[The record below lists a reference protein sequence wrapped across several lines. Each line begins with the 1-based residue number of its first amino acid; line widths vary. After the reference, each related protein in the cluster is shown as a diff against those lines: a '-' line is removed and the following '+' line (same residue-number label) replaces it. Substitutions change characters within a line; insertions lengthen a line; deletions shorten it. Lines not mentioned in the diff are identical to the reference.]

1 MLSVRGSKSG
11 VTAAGDGCQTAG
23 AWPGSESAE
32 SAPDDAMVK
41 ADGNPVAPNNAK
53 FIVND
58 ARFGRVTQIVLAVIL
73 ISGALYLARVVV
85 EPIAFAL
92 FGIALVWPFQKTAEA
107 RMPKPLALVLTVLLA
122 LFVLFALAA
131 AIIWSIGDIVH
142 WIFANIA
149 GFQAMYMRTTQWL
162 EGYGIF
168 ITEGLGQYNIR
179 TFITILQEAAL
190 GVNYLSGFCVV
201 VFLLLTFGLVELG
214 DFRRRLEAL
223 EPKTGLQIA
232 QATAEIGKRIRR
244 YMLIRT
250 LASVLTGLAV
260 FAFTLGIGLDL
271 AIAWGV
277 ISFVL
282 NYIPYLGPLL
292 AVVFPVLFASAQFES
307 WQMAVFIFGGLY
319 AIQFL
324 IGNYLE
330 PMVAGKAL
338 AISPFVMLVAFF
350 FWGFLWGIPG
360 AFIGLPVTI
369 ALLTI
374 CEWNPSSR
382 WIARLVSTSQSD
394 PLHEGGEP

>member
-1 MLSVRGSKSG
+1 MPGPQQMENERAIGR
-11 VTAAGDGCQTAG
+11 AGDH
-23 AWPGSESAE
+23 
-32 SAPDDAMVK
+32 
-41 ADGNPVAPNNAK
+41 VAPSTAE

-58 ARFGRVTQIVLAVIL
+58 ARLGRVIQILLAVIL
-73 ISGALYLARVVV
+73 ISGALYLARAVL

-92 FGIALVWPFQKTAEA
+92 FGIALVWPFQKAAEA
-107 RMPKPLALVLTVLLA
+107 RMPKPVALALTVLLA
-122 LFVLFALAA
+122 LVVIFALASA
-131 AIIWSIGDIVH
+131 TIWSIGEVVH
-142 WIFANIA
+142 WIFANVA
-149 GFQAMYMRTTQWL
+149 GFQAMYRRTTQWL

-168 ITEGLGQYNIR
+168 ITEGLGQYDIR
-179 TFITILQEAAL
+179 TFITILQEAAV

-223 EPKTGLQIA
+223 EPKAGWQIA
-232 QATAEIGKRIRR
+232 QAAAEIGKRIRR

-250 LASVLTGLAV
+250 LASVLTGVAV
-260 FAFTLGIGLDL
+260 FVFTLAIGLDL

-282 NYIPYLGPLL
+282 NYIPYLGPLI

-307 WQMAVFIFGGLY
+307 WQMAVIIFGGLY

-330 PMVAGKAL
+330 PMVAGRAL

-350 FWGFLWGIPG
+350 FWGFLWAIPG

-369 ALLTI
+369 ALFTI

-382 WIARLVSTSQSD
+382 WIARLVSTSQED
-394 PLHEGGEP
+394 CP